1 MTILAQIVNLVNVNA
16 SAPTRADEIADAAAE
31 VFQRYGL
38 RKASMDDL
46 ATAAGLSRQ
55 GLYLHYRTKEE
66 LFHASLHRILRRQ
79 TEKVTEA
86 LALDGRNLPDRL
98 TAALEVLHREYA
110 TVYHGTTAELIE
122 AAETL
127 GRSLL
132 DETIEHNT
140 RELATALIH
149 AGITDRWQGVAVT
162 GEQLASLLL
171 TAVAGSAQLYPGSG
185 DYQDRVRTVITVV
198 LAGGGSQ

>member
-1 MTILAQIVNLVNVNA
+1 MD
-16 SAPTRADEIADAAAE
+16 APAAPRADEIADAAAE
-31 VFQRYGL
+31 VFQRYGF
-38 RKASMDDL
+38 RKASMDEL

-55 GLYLHYRTKEE
+55 GLYLHYRTKEA
-66 LFHASLHRILRRQ
+66 LFHASLRRILHRQ

-86 LALDGRNLPDRL
+86 LAPDGRNLQDRL
-98 TAALEVLHREYA
+98 MAALDLLHREYA

-132 DETIEHNT
+132 DETIAHNT
-140 RELATALIH
+140 RELATALTD
-149 AGITDRWQGVAVT
+149 AGITDRWQGCAVT

-171 TAVAGSAQLYPGSG
+171 TAVAGSAQLYPGPG
-185 DYQDRVRTVITVV
+185 NYQERIRAAITIV
-198 LAGGGSQ
+198 LAGGGGSR